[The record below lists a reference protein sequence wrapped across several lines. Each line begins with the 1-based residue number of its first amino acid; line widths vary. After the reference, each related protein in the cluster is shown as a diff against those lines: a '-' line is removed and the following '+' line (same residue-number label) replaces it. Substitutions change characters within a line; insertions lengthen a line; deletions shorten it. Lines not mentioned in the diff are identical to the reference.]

1 MYIHG
6 IILYAEQILSFIAY
20 NGCIEGLEIDSLMKL
35 QIRKNAGLR
44 LNPFLTLS
52 LAQLNIVAQRVV
64 LIVLQLEFRSL
75 TSS

>member
-35 QIRKNAGLR
+35 QIRKTAGLR
-44 LNPFLTLS
+44 FRLNLALPHS
-52 LAQLNIVAQRVV
+52 LIGTIEYGDPKSCFNSAP
-64 LIVLQLEFRSL
+64 
-75 TSS
+75 T